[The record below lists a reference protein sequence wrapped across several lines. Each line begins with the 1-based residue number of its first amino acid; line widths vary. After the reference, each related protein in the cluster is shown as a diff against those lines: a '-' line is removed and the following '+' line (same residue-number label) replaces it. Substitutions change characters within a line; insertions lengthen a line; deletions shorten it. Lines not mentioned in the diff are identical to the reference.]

1 MLSGASNSSLPSS
14 KPLNGESPIAESPIA
29 SSVGS
34 NVTPMA
40 QQVSR
45 PNMPAGAAEGF
56 GPGQQ
61 SRHPLVPQQPS
72 GFGFSKYQLTLL
84 RNQILAFKKLRARK
98 V

>member
-1 MLSGASNSSLPSS
+1 MLSGASSTIPPSS
-14 KPLNGESPIAESPIA
+14 KPSNSEPGTGDATDRTSSGLNQH
-29 SSVGS
+29 VQ
-34 NVTPMA
+34 PMA
-40 QQVSR
+40 MRPVGVS
-45 PNMPAGAAEGF
+45 EGF

-61 SRHPLVPQQPS
+61 LRHPLAPQQPS